1 MISVWVCLGFCY
13 FYNETVVMN
22 FLERIPQNSDRGALL
37 IVLDQG
43 PVNFT
48 RLITGGVN
56 LGLWVKVMPSA
67 GFTRAKLL

>member
-1 MISVWVCLGFCY
+1 
-13 FYNETVVMN
+13 MN
-22 FLERIPQNSDRGALL
+22 FLERIPQNGDRGALL